1 MKVIAGRPRDIE
13 DAKALIEVLHIS
25 NEQELLS
32 LVTKYIPQERID
44 VRVQYLIADLF
55 ES

>member
-1 MKVIAGRPRDIE
+1 MKIVAGRPRDIE
-13 DAKALIEVLHIS
+13 DARALIQKLHIPD
-25 NEQELLS
+25 EQILLS
-32 LVTKYIPQERID
+32 IVTKYIPRERID